1 MHSTNRHDTPQN
13 QARGKVYALLSD
25 LFAREID
32 SQSLQR
38 LTSPE
43 AQAFFDLLAAD
54 PQLAPSIGQL
64 RQKLSSLNSERELLE
79 LAADYC
85 SLFLV
90 GGKLS
95 ANPYASLYLSQAE
108 QANTLLFGEQHQS
121 MLETLAQSQL
131 QLHKDFP
138 EPADHIAVILAYV
151 AHQACQRDDASQLAF
166 IAPNLNAWLASF
178 ADQVAKVDKG
188 TFYGALAQLTKLW
201 VQADCEALCEHSS
214 KNQ

>member
-1 MHSTNRHDTPQN
+1 MHSTSPHDTPQN
-13 QARGKVYALLSD
+13 QARGKVYTLLSD

-32 SQSLQR
+32 SQTLQR

-54 PQLAPSIGQL
+54 PLLAPAVKQL
-64 RQKLSSLNSERELLE
+64 RQTLDSLNSERDLLE

-90 GGKLS
+90 DGKQS
-95 ANPYASLYLSQAE
+95 ANPYASLYLSQTE
-108 QANTLLFGEQHQS
+108 QASTLLFGEQHQS

-166 IAPNLNAWLASF
+166 IAPNLNTWVAGF
-178 ADQVAKVDKG
+178 AQQVAKVDKG
-188 TFYGALAQLTKLW
+188 RFYGALAQLTALW
-201 VQADCEALCEHSS
+201 VQTDCEALGE
-214 KNQ
+214 Q